1 MQSEL
6 SVENVIIYAKIHA
19 FFEIQFFFEK
29 KFFLK
34 KGSNCISG

>member
-19 FFEIQFFFEK
+19 FFEIQFFF
-29 KFFLK
+29 LK
-34 KGSNCISG
+34 KVFFEKMI